1 MDTRKLIT
9 IAGRANRTIDS
20 ALQAFL
26 EELNALV
33 ARASARTLARLQ
45 RKLELGADDRLQGTA
60 GNAATLRLAGR
71 IFQSEMERAG
81 YPELVDAF
89 VGSFGRLFPFF
100 EETLEAL
107 GLEAVKF
114 SREDREA
121 LAGQQANLAEAIR
134 GVVRSVAEAA
144 KRRAAFSVG
153 GTPIAE
159 LTELLAVEYG
169 KTAAQA
175 GGLADTAITTFYR
188 AIQDRGFQ
196 RIEEANGAAVRYRYY
211 GPDDVLTRP
220 FCDELLER
228 TARRGL
234 TRAEIDRLDN
244 GQLPNVFLTGGG
256 YRCRHTW
263 VLDTRAEEQP
273 QAWPSEFPGGFAV
286 VGEIDVPAGVLEAF
300 GVEPQA
306 RELALTEERSGHIM
320 SDRHR
325 ELQTLGSFVLEAAMR
340 PDEVYRNRK
349 DPQVGIF
356 LKRMSDR
363 RWMRVV
369 VRWRQPG
376 EDASYRSSIL
386 SARVGKEQERAVSR
400 RVWVR

>member
-1 MDTRKLIT
+1 MTEAMLRE
-9 IAGRANRTIDS
+9 RCRFWQ
-20 ALQAFL
+20 ALL
-26 EELNALV
+26 
-33 ARASARTLARLQ
+33 RLQ
-45 RKLELGADDRLQGTA
+45 DWDVVVR
-60 GNAATLRLAGR
+60 
-71 IFQSEMERAG
+71 
-81 YPELVDAF
+81 LVDELP
-89 VGSFGRLFPFF
+89 GS
-100 EETLEAL
+100 AL

-121 LAGQQANLAEAIR
+121 FAGQQTNLAEAIR

-188 AIQDRGFQ
+188 SIQDRGFQ

-220 FCDELLER
+220 FCDELLDR

-263 VLDTRAEEQP
+263 VLDTREAEEQP
-273 QAWPSEFPGGFAV
+273 RAWPSEFPGGFAV

-300 GVEPQA
+300 GVSIGNRQIV
-306 RELALTEERSGHIM
+306 LTNERSAHIM
-320 SDRHR
+320 TERHR
-325 ELQTLGSFVLEAAMR
+325 ELRPLGSFVLEAAVR
-340 PDEVYRNRK
+340 PDEVYRNER
-349 DPQVGIF
+349 DAGVGILF
-356 LKRMSDR
+356 KRMSDQ

-369 VRWRQPG
+369 VRWKTGDPG
-376 EDASYRSSIL
+376 ERKHSII
-386 SARVGKEQERAVSR
+386 SARIGKDAERVASR
-400 RVWVR
+400 LVWRRR